1 MKMTFTPKI
10 SGNTEF
16 DITLTLTLEEM
27 QRLREQ
33 LKENESWPS
42 WKLANLFETG
52 VEEITKH
59 TVIEQEFKQ

>member
-1 MKMTFTPKI
+1 MTFTPKI
-10 SGNTEF
+10 SGDTEF
-16 DITLTLTLEEM
+16 NITLTLTLEEM

-42 WKLANLFETG
+42 WELANLFETG